1 MSLDSPMPWLVLL
14 QILWNTVRLSGS
26 GMVALA
32 SRSAAGVAALGR
44 QRQSGGLRGPFF
56 LTPQ

>member
-32 SRSAAGVAALGR
+32 SRSAAGAAALER
-44 QRQSGGLRGPFF
+44 QRQSGAFAAPFS
-56 LTPQ
+56 